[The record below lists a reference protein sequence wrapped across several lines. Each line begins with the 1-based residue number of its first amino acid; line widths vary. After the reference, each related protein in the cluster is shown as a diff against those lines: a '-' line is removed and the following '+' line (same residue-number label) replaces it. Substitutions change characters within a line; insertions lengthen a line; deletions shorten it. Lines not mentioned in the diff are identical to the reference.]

1 MISIKSFLRRGGKAS
16 SKKQAKDVLAARSLF
31 SREPLDF
38 DLISQLTHMSAVA
51 TSGISRDRLFEG
63 TAGLDYSTSRFFRQV
78 HLVAQRLNY
87 DYSRACEM
95 VAETTG
101 PDSVQ
106 NLLLHFAT
114 ALSAGEPED
123 KFLARETEN
132 QLEIYGKKYER
143 DMESLRKWTDAYVA
157 LMVSC
162 TLIVVISMVSM
173 MIYSMGTGIV
183 VGLAFIVLMVTL
195 AGSWVIFSNAPHE
208 VKTHRLARKS
218 PEQYQMTRLGQIL
231 LPVAAVFSAVL
242 GFTFG
247 FGPALIGAAVA
258 LAPVGYVAFRDD
270 WRVDARDRD
279 TATFLRALGS
289 VMGAVGTTV
298 TEALSRL
305 NRRSLGALEPHVR
318 RLYVRLGNNITPE
331 LCWLRLAGESG
342 SELVSRSVRVFWDGL
357 RLGGDPERVGTL
369 ASNFAQR
376 VYLLRASRKLVTTTF
391 AWVVV
396 PLHAVLLCIMLFIT
410 EVVRIFGTE
419 LSKIQDQ
426 SLNSDVLTEAGVN
439 PMLIYSSPDMRFI
452 SFFVYTMILFLTAA
466 NAFAPYAAVGGNRYK
481 LCLFGAIMLFLSGA
495 AIILIPNM
503 VSALFDNISAAPT
516 APQS

>member
-1 MISIKSFLRRGGKAS
+1 
-16 SKKQAKDVLAARSLF
+16 
-31 SREPLDF
+31 
-38 DLISQLTHMSAVA
+38 
-51 TSGISRDRLFEG
+51 
-63 TAGLDYSTSRFFRQV
+63 
-78 HLVAQRLNY
+78 
-87 DYSRACEM
+87 
-95 VAETTG
+95 
-101 PDSVQ
+101 
-106 NLLLHFAT
+106 
-114 ALSAGEPED
+114 
-123 KFLARETEN
+123 
-132 QLEIYGKKYER
+132 
-143 DMESLRKWTDAYVA
+143 
-157 LMVSC
+157 
-162 TLIVVISMVSM
+162 
-173 MIYSMGTGIV
+173 
-183 VGLAFIVLMVTL
+183 
-195 AGSWVIFSNAPHE
+195 
-208 VKTHRLARKS
+208 
-218 PEQYQMTRLGQIL
+218 MTRLGQIL

-289 VMGAVGTTV
+289 VMGAIGTTA

-503 VSALFDNISAAPT
+503 VSALFDNISATPT